1 MDAIFGLFIALPS
14 VKSSGKKISQTNE
27 PLK

>member
-1 MDAIFGLFIALPS
+1 MDVSFALCIALPS
-14 VKSSGKKISQTNE
+14 VKSLGKKISQTNE